1 MIRDLQ
7 LTDMEPVVK
16 LLDRLHQISPYRALV
31 PDWTQ
36 VVQTCMFNIQSPSGF
51 AKVAVHKGKIS
62 GVILANVATPWW
74 VDQQIG
80 PRVVSDIAFYSKR
93 RGDGIAM
100 LKAMAEWAFSV
111 PRVVRVECGYTIN
124 HPGEIMDRL
133 YASAGY
139 VKEGTFY
146 IRNHPKYQAALDGL
160 QHAA

>member
-1 MIRDLQ
+1 MIRDLEHKD
-7 LTDMEPVVK
+7 LEPVVK
-16 LLDRLHQISPYRALV
+16 LLDRLHQKSPYRALV
-31 PDWTQ
+31 PDWAQ
-36 VVQTCMFNIQSPSGF
+36 VVNACVFNMQSANGF
-51 AKVAVHKGKIS
+51 AKVAEHKERIT
-62 GVILANVATPWW
+62 GVMLGNIQTPWW

-80 PRVVSDIAFYSKR
+80 PRIASDIAFYSKAPK
-93 RGDGIAM
+93 DGVRL
-100 LKAMAEWAFSV
+100 LKALAEWAFSR

-133 YASAGY
+133 YASAGF

>member
-1 MIRDLQ
+1 MIRDLEHQ
-7 LTDMEPVVK
+7 DLEAVVK
-16 LLDRLHQISPYRALV
+16 LLDRLHIKSPYRALV
-31 PDWTQ
+31 PDWGQ
-36 VVQTCMFNIQSPSGF
+36 VVNTCLFNMQSPNGF
-51 AKVAVHKGKIS
+51 AKVAVHKERIT
-62 GVILANVATPWW
+62 GVMLGNIQTPWW

-80 PRVVSDIAFYSKR
+80 PRVASDIAFYSKAPK
-93 RGDGIAM
+93 DGVRL
-100 LKAMAEWAFSV
+100 LKALAEWAFNR

-124 HPGEIMDRL
+124 HPTEIMDRL